1 MAEHG
6 NDSLVIFGSPQGSI
20 IANIEKGKLA
30 QMYPLGT
37 DAPDIDFVLVADAN
51 RPNGGLYARF
61 PGLRLPIFDIT
72 FNGPAPTD
80 TQFDTVEVTRQYEWD
95 GDFPLYPLN
104 PVALLNA
111 SLSAIYLHY
120 YAFDVSLNSDAAPSL
135 TPPIFQ
141 GTHGD
146 TSYYFQKNED
156 LPLFGPLRTLGV
168 PERLIKVVEPFFR
181 VLVELSYDRTIPP
194 WEPTPARLMPR
205 LKLSKMAADLVN
217 AIREG
222 ITNAHGLFGPSKR
235 AVRV

>member
-1 MAEHG
+1 M
-6 NDSLVIFGSPQGSI
+6 
-20 IANIEKGKLA
+20 
-30 QMYPLGT
+30 
-37 DAPDIDFVLVADAN
+37 VADAN

-72 FNGPAPTD
+72 FNGAAPTD
-80 TQFDTVEVTRQYEWD
+80 TQFKTVEVTRQYEWD
-95 GDFPLYPLN
+95 GDFPLYLLN

-120 YAFDVSLNSDAAPSL
+120 YAFDVSLNSDAPVVD
-135 TPPIFQ
+135 PPIFQ

-181 VLVELSYDRTIPP
+181 VLVELRHHLTIPP
-194 WEPTPARLMPR
+194 WEPTPARLTPR
-205 LKLSKMAADLVN
+205 LD
-217 AIREG
+217 
-222 ITNAHGLFGPSKR
+222 F
-235 AVRV
+235 